1 MRDPYEVLG
10 ISRSASAEDIKKTYR
25 KLARSLHPDVN
36 PGDAK
41 AEERFKEVTAAYD
54 LLSDET
60 KRARFDRGE
69 INPDGTE
76 RMRNPW
82 GNARGGHG
90 GGHGG
95 AQRGGF
101 GFDSMFS
108 EDDLFSEMF
117 RSASRGS
124 GGRQHSAPR
133 KGADVHYSL
142 TVTFEEAALG
152 AARAITLTNG
162 KKINVKVPP
171 ACEDGKSLRLK
182 GMGSP
187 GQLGGADGDALV
199 EITVAPH
206 PLFRREKQDVIAE
219 LPVTLKEAVLGAKVV
234 VPTVD
239 GRVTVTIPEGS
250 NSGTTLRL
258 RGKGIPAAANS
269 ESQRGD
275 QLVRLRITLSDPQ
288 DAALKAFLTDWDDT
302 APNPRVKLGL
312 ED

>member
-90 GGHGG
+90 GG
-95 AQRGGF
+95 QRGGF

-152 AARAITLTNG
+152 AARTITLTNG

>member
-95 AQRGGF
+95 GQRGGF

-152 AARAITLTNG
+152 AARTITLTNG

>member
-95 AQRGGF
+95 GQRGGF

>member
-25 KLARSLHPDVN
+25 KLARSLHPDLN

-60 KRARFDRGE
+60 RRGRFDRGE
-69 INPDGTE
+69 INADGSE
-76 RMRNPW
+76 KMRNPW
-82 GNARGGHG
+82 GNARGGQG
-90 GGHGG
+90 GGPRGG
-95 AQRGGF
+95 PGGF

-152 AARAITLTNG
+152 AARTITLTNG

-199 EITVAPH
+199 EITVAAH
-206 PLFRREKQDVIAE
+206 PVFRRDGQDVIAD

-239 GRVTVTIPEGS
+239 GRVTVAIPEGS

-258 RGKGIPAAANS
+258 RGRGIPAAANS
-269 ESQRGD
+269 ETQRGD
-275 QLVRLRITLSDPQ
+275 QLVRLRITLPDPQ
-288 DAALKAFLTDWDDT
+288 DADLKAFLSGWDEPGT
-302 APNPRVKLGL
+302 NPRVKLGI
-312 ED
+312 EE

>member
-25 KLARSLHPDVN
+25 KLARSLHPDLN

-60 KRARFDRGE
+60 RRARFDRGE
-69 INPDGTE
+69 INADGSE
-76 RMRNPW
+76 KMRNPW
-82 GNARGGHG
+82 GNARGGQG
-90 GGHGG
+90 GGPRGG
-95 AQRGGF
+95 PGGF

-152 AARAITLTNG
+152 AARTITLTNG

-199 EITVAPH
+199 EITVAAH
-206 PLFRREKQDVIAE
+206 PVFRRDGQDVIAD

-239 GRVTVTIPEGS
+239 GRVTVAIPEGS

-258 RGKGIPAAANS
+258 RGRGIPAAANS
-269 ESQRGD
+269 ETQRGD
-275 QLVRLRITLSDPQ
+275 QLVRLRITLPDPQ
-288 DAALKAFLTDWDDT
+288 DADLKAFLSGWDEPGT
-302 APNPRVKLGL
+302 NPRAKLGI
-312 ED
+312 EE

>member
-25 KLARSLHPDVN
+25 KLARSLHPDLN

-60 KRARFDRGE
+60 RRGRFDRGE
-69 INPDGTE
+69 INADGSE
-76 RMRNPW
+76 KMRNPW
-82 GNARGGHG
+82 GNARGGQG
-90 GGHGG
+90 GGPRGG
-95 AQRGGF
+95 PGGF

-152 AARAITLTNG
+152 AARTITLTNG

-171 ACEDGKSLRLK
+171 ACEYGKSLRLK

-199 EITVAPH
+199 EITVAAH
-206 PLFRREKQDVIAE
+206 PVFRRDGQDVIAD

-239 GRVTVTIPEGS
+239 GRVTVAIPEGS

-258 RGKGIPAAANS
+258 RGRGIPAAANS
-269 ESQRGD
+269 ETQRGD
-275 QLVRLRITLSDPQ
+275 QLVRLRITLPDPQ
-288 DAALKAFLTDWDDT
+288 DADLKAFLSGWDEPGT
-302 APNPRVKLGL
+302 NPRVKLGI
-312 ED
+312 EE

>member
-25 KLARSLHPDVN
+25 KLARSLHPDLN

-60 KRARFDRGE
+60 RRGRFDRGE
-69 INPDGTE
+69 INADGSE
-76 RMRNPW
+76 KMRNPW
-82 GNARGGHG
+82 GNARGGQG
-90 GGHGG
+90 GGPRGG
-95 AQRGGF
+95 PGGF

-152 AARAITLTNG
+152 AARTITLTNG

-199 EITVAPH
+199 EITVAAH
-206 PLFRREKQDVIAE
+206 PVFRRDGQDVIAD

-239 GRVTVTIPEGS
+239 GRVTVAIPEGS

-258 RGKGIPAAANS
+258 RGRGIPAAANS
-269 ESQRGD
+269 ETQRGD
-275 QLVRLRITLSDPQ
+275 QLVRLRITLPDPQ
-288 DAALKAFLTDWDDT
+288 DADLKAFLSGWDEPGT
-302 APNPRVKLGL
+302 NPRVKLGI